1 MLPHQS
7 PHRHP
12 LHRRVDLAGAECVKV
27 IVSRVGNARP
37 MRESRGLRDRTRFIE
52 WRHGINFAGD
62 DGKWARKSRRGLAGG
77 SFAYAECGKCGQSRS
92 DERSSRHRAEFESRA
107 QGRAESLI
115 RSKCED
121 TACAG
126 SEFWKRGGVDRDCCT
141 E

>member
-1 MLPHQS
+1 MLPHRS
-7 PHRHP
+7 PHRDP

-27 IVSRVGNARP
+27 IVSRVGNTRP

-52 WRHGINFAGD
+52 WRHGIDFTRD

-77 SFAYAECGKCGQSRS
+77 SLAHAERGKCGQCGS

-107 QGRAESLI
+107 QRRTKSLI
-115 RSKCED
+115 RRERKNA
-121 TACAG
+121 ACAR
-126 SEFWKRGGVDRDCCT
+126 SEFWKRRGVDRDCCT

>member
-37 MRESRGLRDRTRFIE
+37 MRESRGLRNRTRFIE
-52 WRHGINFAGD
+52 WSHGIDFTGD
-62 DGKWARKSRRGLAGG
+62 DGKRAVKTRRSITRRSLAHT
-77 SFAYAECGKCGQSRS
+77 ERGKCGQCGS
-92 DERSSRHRAEFESRA
+92 DERSSRHRAEFESRT
-107 QGRAESLI
+107 QRRTKSLI
-115 RSKCED
+115 RRKRKNA
-121 TACAG
+121 ACAR
-126 SEFWKRGGVDRDCCT
+126 SEFWKRCRVDRDGCT

>member
-52 WRHGINFAGD
+52 WRHGIDFTRD
-62 DGKWARKSRRGLAGG
+62 DGKWAVKTRRSITRGSLAHT
-77 SFAYAECGKCGQSRS
+77 ERGKCGQCRS

-107 QGRAESLI
+107 QRRTKSLI
-115 RSKCED
+115 RRERKNA
-121 TACAG
+121 ACAR
-126 SEFWKRGGVDRDCCT
+126 SEFWKRRGVDRDCCT